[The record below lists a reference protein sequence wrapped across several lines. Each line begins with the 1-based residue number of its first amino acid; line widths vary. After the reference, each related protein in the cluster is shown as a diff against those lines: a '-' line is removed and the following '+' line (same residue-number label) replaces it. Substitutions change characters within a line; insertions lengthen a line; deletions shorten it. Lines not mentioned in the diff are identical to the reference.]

1 MRSRQGA
8 AYRQVNGLVRG
19 LAVLRAMNRAEG
31 GWTDIRD
38 LSAETGLHRTTV
50 RRLLETLIAEGFVRR
65 SASDDSYRLTLEVRS
80 LSEGFT
86 DDEWISQV
94 GTPVLGELL
103 QQVVWP
109 SDLTTLDGDAMVIRE
124 TTHRFSPLSFH
135 RSMVRVRMPLLTT
148 ASGRAYLAFCPDE
161 ERRQLLQLLAGSPAT
176 AATVR
181 NRPFVD
187 RMVETVRAAGFA
199 TNDGEWAQEPKIA
212 ALAVPIF
219 GPGQVVG
226 CLNVVFLRRAMS
238 IGQAQLRYL
247 PHLRAAA
254 EKISRQLT
262 PAPAQR
268 G

>member
-1 MRSRQGA
+1 
-8 AYRQVNGLVRG
+8 
-19 LAVLRAMNRAEG
+19 MNRAEG
-31 GWTDIRD
+31 GWSDIRN

-50 RRLLETLIAEGFVRR
+50 RRLLETLIADGLVRR
-65 SASDDSYRLTLEVRS
+65 SASDDSYRLTLEVRA

-94 GTPVLGELL
+94 ATPVLGELL

-135 RSMVRVRMPLLTT
+135 RAMVRVRLPLLTT

-161 ERRQLLQLLAGSPAT
+161 ERRQLLQVLAGSPAT
-176 AATVR
+176 AAMVR
-181 NRPFVD
+181 NKPFID
-187 RMVETVRAAGFA
+187 RMIETARAAGFA
-199 TNDGEWAQEPKIA
+199 TNVSEWLQEPKIA

-219 GPGQVVG
+219 GAGQVMG
-226 CLNVVFLRRAMS
+226 CLNVVFLKRAMS
-238 IGQAQLRYL
+238 IEQAQLNYL
-247 PHLRAAA
+247 PYLRAAA
-254 EKISRQLT
+254 EKISREMT
-262 PAPAQR
+262 PAPAQH